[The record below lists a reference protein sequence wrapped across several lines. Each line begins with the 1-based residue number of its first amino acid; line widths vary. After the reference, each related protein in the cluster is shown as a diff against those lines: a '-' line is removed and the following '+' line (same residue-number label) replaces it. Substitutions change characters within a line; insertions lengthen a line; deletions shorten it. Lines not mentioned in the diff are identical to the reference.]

1 MVHPDM
7 RIGLYI
13 SNFLCVST
21 TIVIY
26 SHLSESTPCKAPLYD
41 IKIRS
46 EKVCKRCFSLL
57 EKYRFAKQLILRYH
71 FIVKDI
77 FAQQLL
83 DGNQQILAFL

>member
-41 IKIRS
+41 IKFGR
-46 EKVCKRCFSLL
+46 KRYAKDVSLF
-57 EKYRFAKQLILRYH
+57 KRN
-71 FIVKDI
+71 IV
-77 FAQQLL
+77 LL
-83 DGNQQILAFL
+83 NS

>member
-46 EKVCKRCFSLL
+46 EKVCKRCFSL
-57 EKYRFAKQLILRYH
+57 
-71 FIVKDI
+71 
-77 FAQQLL
+77 
-83 DGNQQILAFL
+83 

>member
-46 EKVCKRCFSLL
+46 AIARG
-57 EKYRFAKQLILRYH
+57 RAKQKTAYEDRGLI
-71 FIVKDI
+71 IQPVKEGI
-77 FAQQLL
+77 SK
-83 DGNQQILAFL
+83 

>member
-41 IKIRS
+41 IKNS
-46 EKVCKRCFSLL
+46 VGKGMQKMFLSLR
-57 EKYRFAKQLILRYH
+57 EISFC
-71 FIVKDI
+71 
-77 FAQQLL
+77 
-83 DGNQQILAFL
+83 

>member
-46 EKVCKRCFSLL
+46 ERYAKDVSLFKRNIVLL
-57 EKYRFAKQLILRYH
+57 
-71 FIVKDI
+71 
-77 FAQQLL
+77 
-83 DGNQQILAFL
+83 NS

>member
-26 SHLSESTPCKAPLYD
+26 SHLSESHPCKAPLYD
-41 IKIRS
+41 IKIGS
-46 EKVCKRCFSLL
+46 EKVSEICLRNSGSQ
-57 EKYRFAKQLILRYH
+57 KYENNSNSPNYIATFYKNAKIC
-71 FIVKDI
+71 
-77 FAQQLL
+77 
-83 DGNQQILAFL
+83 

>member
-46 EKVCKRCFSLL
+46 EKVCKDVSLF
-57 EKYRFAKQLILRYH
+57 KRN
-71 FIVKDI
+71 IVC
-77 FAQQLL
+77 
-83 DGNQQILAFL
+83 

>member
-26 SHLSESTPCKAPLYD
+26 SHLSESTPCKVPLYD

-46 EKVCKRCFSLL
+46 ERYAKDVSLFKRNIVLL
-57 EKYRFAKQLILRYH
+57 
-71 FIVKDI
+71 
-77 FAQQLL
+77 
-83 DGNQQILAFL
+83 NS